1 MTNAGSLLLLTPL
14 KLPLQI
20 LLLQA
25 PGFGIKSQDVSI
37 KQETELDLQNVKMT
51 SLYGRIHQQLEPV
64 DPLVWVLDTKVQM
77 EQMNVGLQQIR
88 ILMLY
93 YGLKSMDVKQ
103 IQITIA
109 YAILLKD
116 GKLIQ
121 LVVNIVSLMLWS
133 KDRMIQLKN
142 VGLAPQTLLIWNMSW
157 QDRHS

>member
-1 MTNAGSLLLLTPL
+1 
-14 KLPLQI
+14 
-20 LLLQA
+20 
-25 PGFGIKSQDVSI
+25 
-37 KQETELDLQNVKMT
+37 
-51 SLYGRIHQQLEPV
+51 
-64 DPLVWVLDTKVQM
+64 M

-121 LVVNIVSLMLWS
+121 LVVNIVSLML
-133 KDRMIQLKN
+133 
-142 VGLAPQTLLIWNMSW
+142 
-157 QDRHS
+157 